1 MDFGSSFVYAAK
13 ESKVEYEEVPESKYN
28 HVVKGHASGGASL
41 DYKDDGEVSPMQ
53 HALQ

>member
-28 HVVKGHASGGASL
+28 HVVKGHASGVSS